1 MLRTHLDIQAR
12 FEALSTLLK
21 NKRVL
26 WETRPFVE
34 IRPQWENEFPD
45 LANWLRERSHSDIDR
60 IEEDWSYLNH
70 LEAPQLFLDWHEEC
84 NRLVHLESFATEPS
98 EALSEKSL
106 RYGIP
111 ARKWAQIRI
120 FVETCRAILPSNIQR
135 VVDWCAGKGHVSRMF
150 NLATQI
156 ETRALEKRPDL
167 CDIGRKLAH
176 KQRLQTCEF
185 CCLDVLEDE
194 TSTHFNQA
202 QAGIALH
209 ACGHLTDEL
218 FTQAIEHQLDN
229 VISVPCCYHN
239 LGGKKFHSSQSN
251 AARESGLE
259 FTQANLRL
267 ATAHE
272 TVARIPIRVARRRE
286 MAYRL
291 GLDLLFREATGI
303 DTYHQQGPF
312 PKALFDGDFK
322 IFCETVS
329 EELNLPLP
337 HEFDAD
343 AAEIAGRKRALE
355 ARALSLVRACY
366 RRPLELW
373 LILDRAMRLVEANRK
388 VQVGL
393 FCDARITPR
402 NIMIVSQLA

>member
-1 MLRTHLDIQAR
+1 MLQTKEEIQER
-12 FEALSTLLK
+12 FEAISSLLK
-21 NKRVL
+21 KQRIL

-34 IRPQWENEFPD
+34 INPIWETSFPEI
-45 LANWLRERSHSDIDR
+45 AVWLRQRTHEDIDR
-60 IEEDWSYLNH
+60 IEEDWDH
-70 LEAPQLFLDWHEEC
+70 LQHLQPPQKFLDWHKEC
-84 NRLVHLESFATEPS
+84 SRLVHLESFATEAS
-98 EALSEKSL
+98 EVLSEKSL

-120 FVETCRAILPSNIQR
+120 FVETCRGILPDNIHR

-150 NLATQI
+150 SLATQI
-156 ETRALEKRPDL
+156 ETTALERRPDL
-167 CDIGRKLAH
+167 CDIGKKLAH
-176 KQRLQTCEF
+176 KQRLQSCEF

-194 TSTHFNQA
+194 TSEHFNQA
-202 QAGIALH
+202 QGAIALH

-218 FTQAIEHQLDN
+218 FTQAIEHQLDT

-239 LGGKKFHSSQSN
+239 LGGKKFHLSQSN

-272 TVARIPIRVARRRE
+272 AVARIPIRVARRRE

-291 GLDLLFREATGI
+291 GLDLLFREATGV
-303 DTYHQQGPF
+303 DTYQQQGPF
-312 PKALFDGDFK
+312 PKALFDGDFR

-329 EELNLPLP
+329 KELNLPLP
-337 HEFDAD
+337 DNFDSD
-343 AAEIAGRKRALE
+343 AAEVAGRKRALE

-373 LILDRAMRLVEANRK
+373 LILDRAMRLLEANRR

-402 NIMIVSQLA
+402 NIMIASQRA